1 MPEGAPVLPSATAA
15 HTALAEFGAMNL
27 DKIPHLDVPF
37 SSLEPT
43 VPPRERH
50 EYITLDRL
58 IKYGATPGCGACSR
72 AGGTHTAVCKARF
85 TCLITA
91 DKIATGSKTPKTPGT
106 PSGADLPPTP
116 ALETEINAAVA
127 EEERITGDGVIDPA
141 TLPFCAGVRSCPS

>member
-1 MPEGAPVLPSATAA
+1 MPEGAPVLPLATAA

-27 DKIPHLDVPF
+27 DKIPYLDVPF

-43 VPPRERH
+43 APPRERH

-85 TCLITA
+85 TGLIRA
-91 DKIATGSKTPKTPGT
+91 DKIATGSKTPQTPGT

-116 ALETEINAAVA
+116 AVETEIDAAGA
-127 EEERITGDGVIDPA
+127 EEDRITGDGVIDPA
-141 TLPFCAGVRSCPS
+141 TLPFCAGVACPS